1 MRSAEYFYL
10 YHGHWPT
17 PAQYVCFKELSM
29 YWVHLLRRFLKAADS
44 RQGLSGPSIG
54 ANYTCGRT
62 VNFLQ
67 VHSCNWGIIMDDIE
81 ISTDNDYE
89 FTTSDLEY
97 L

>member
-1 MRSAEYFYL
+1 
-10 YHGHWPT
+10 
-17 PAQYVCFKELSM
+17 M